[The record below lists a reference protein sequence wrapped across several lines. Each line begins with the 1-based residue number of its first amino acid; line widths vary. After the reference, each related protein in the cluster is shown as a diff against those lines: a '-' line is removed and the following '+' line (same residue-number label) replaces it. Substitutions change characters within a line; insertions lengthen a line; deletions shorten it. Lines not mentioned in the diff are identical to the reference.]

1 MSGESF
7 AGSLLSKAVGI
18 VLEARTQ
25 STVAANRNTKFNIAS
40 LSSTLNEPRQG
51 NTLTIEFLFCGSA
64 TPCERW
70 VWTQEASTALGE
82 RDQPEVPVLYKRAV
96 CSTYMSSCLPLSQ
109 SLLSC
114 RSSVCARSTVYC
126 ARCPRIY
133 CVVRC
138 ARSLSAL
145 CGELTQVCLGRT
157 SRIELS
163 PR

>member
-40 LSSTLNEPRQG
+40 LSSALSEQRQG
-51 NTLTIEFLFCGSA
+51 NTLTIEFLSRGS
-64 TPCERW
+64 PCERW

-96 CSTYMSSCLPLSQ
+96 CRVCVILFAHVSQ
-109 SLLSC
+109 SLFSC

-126 ARCPRIY
+126 ARCPRIC

-138 ARSLSAL
+138 ARSLSAEL
-145 CGELTQVCLGRT
+145 TELTQVCLTGHHA
-157 SRIELS
+157 SS
-163 PR
+163 CPRN